1 FPFHVAGAV
10 YTRWGRTNCTDGIHT
25 ELVYR
30 GYAGGSHW
38 TSTGAA
44 SDYLCL
50 PKDPQWGN
58 YDDAVAGDSE
68 VWGAEYET
76 WTFAPFSLRN
86 ADSSTLHEH
95 NVPCAVC
102 RAKTRASVLMVP
114 AHKECHEGWTK
125 EYSGY
130 LTSGHKFHKAGFQ
143 YACMDAA
150 PEVEAAGHRDENGAL
165 FHAVEG
171 VCGSLPCPPYINGR
185 ELTCVVCTK

>member
-1 FPFHVAGAV
+1 FHIGGAM

-30 GYAGGSHW
+30 GYAGGTHYTHS
-38 TSTGAA
+38 GGA

-50 PKDPQWGN
+50 PRDPQWG
-58 YDDAVAGDSE
+58 SE
-68 VWGAEYET
+68 NGTKAKYFSDVWGAEYQMAS
-76 WTFAPFSLRN
+76 FPFSLRSSG
-86 ADSSTLHEH
+86 SSTLNDH

-114 AHKECHEGWTK
+114 ARQECHEGWTK

-130 LTSGHKFHKAGFQ
+130 LTTGYKGHVGRNQ

-150 PEVEAAGHRDENGAL
+150 PEVLAAGHLNENGAL
-165 FHAVEG
+165 FYHVEG